1 MNSRCLTIQ
10 PMFHVSYTVLSSLFN
25 GHESYW
31 PGQTRHF
38 SPNGSVTAIP
48 ILKKSPKRKSGHS
61 LRRRSQLP
69 PGPHALPDLGA
80 PGLAATN
87 PHHRTEKHLEDI
99 WHYRTLRRSLPLSLP
114 DGFQRRD
121 LHRVSRK
128 NAAQLCSPQNL
139 SDPRQCV
146 LPQGRH
152 CVDLVFRSSQTYG
165 SLQPS
170 RLLSRAQRA
179 GTNLASCSSPWHPQ
193 SLFCNSRRA
202 ALGIDLHVSQH
213 PTKFPT
219 GARLF
224 AALSVTHMS
233 RYLCNDI

>member
-10 PMFHVSYTVLSSLFN
+10 PMFHVSCTALSSLSN
-25 GHESYW
+25 GLKRSW
-31 PGQTRHF
+31 PGPTRHF

-48 ILKKSPKRKSGHS
+48 TLKKSPKRKGGHS

-69 PGPHALPDLGA
+69 PGSHALPDLGA

-87 PHHRTEKHLEDI
+87 PHHRTEKYLEDI
-99 WHYRTLRRSLPLSLP
+99 WHHRTLRRSVPLPLP

-121 LHRVSRK
+121 LYRVSRK
-128 NAAQLCSPQNL
+128 DAVQLCSPQNL

-152 CVDLVFRSSQTYG
+152 CVGLVFTTSQIYG

-170 RLLSRAQRA
+170 SLFSAAKCA
-179 GTNLASCSSPWHPQ
+179 GANLAQYAATRYSQ
-193 SLFCNSRRA
+193 SLFRNPRRT
-202 ALGIDLHVSQH
+202 ALGIDFHVSQY
-213 PTKFPT
+213 PAKFPT
-219 GARLF
+219 GTRLF
-224 AALSVTHMS
+224 AALSIAHMS